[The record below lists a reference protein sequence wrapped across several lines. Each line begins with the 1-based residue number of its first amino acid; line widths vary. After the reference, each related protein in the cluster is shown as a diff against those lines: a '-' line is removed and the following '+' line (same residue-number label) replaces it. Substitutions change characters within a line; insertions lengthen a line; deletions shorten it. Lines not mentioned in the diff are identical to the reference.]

1 MLSCFK
7 HSIVYQSKKR
17 HFNEIYSKMYILV
30 RKRISKLNQMNLIL
44 LNPITEEEIIWNRF
58 IKFNQY
64 EFLANFFGK
73 PTLQF

>member
-1 MLSCFK
+1 
-7 HSIVYQSKKR
+7 
-17 HFNEIYSKMYILV
+17 MYILV

-64 EFLANFFGK
+64 EFLAIFLASQLYSFK
-73 PTLQF
+73 RFYKLISSC

>member
-7 HSIVYQSKKR
+7 HSIVYQSKQR

-30 RKRISKLNQMNLIL
+30 RKRISKLNQKNLIL

-64 EFLANFFGK
+64 EFLANFSGK
-73 PTLQF
+73 STLQF

>member
-1 MLSCFK
+1 MLSRFK
-7 HSIVYQSKKR
+7 HSIVYQSKQR
-17 HFNEIYSKMYILV
+17 HFNEIYSEMYILI
-30 RKRISKLNQMNLIL
+30 RKRISKLNQKNLIL

-73 PTLQF
+73 STLQF